1 MQKETFV
8 NVSSRALDATRP
20 DGKTRLNREQIVGF
34 WAAWAGWTLDGMDS
48 VIYAL
53 VLVPALKELLPRSG
67 YAATPGTIGFA
78 GSLLFALFLVGWGFS
93 YIWGPLADRFGRVRV
108 LAATTLCYALFTG
121 LAAFS
126 HNIWEF
132 AVFRFLAG
140 VGVGGEWALAGTYV
154 AEAWPED
161 RRRAGA
167 GYLQTGYYAGFFL
180 AAALNY
186 TIGTVYGWRVM
197 FLCGLVPVVV
207 ALYTLFR
214 VPETHRWE
222 RTRHDG
228 PAAAVS
234 RRPLREIFAQPYR
247 QRTIVNCVLITV
259 GILGLWGG
267 SIYLPSAVT
276 QLAARQG
283 IAAVDAVK
291 LASVATA
298 IYSIGTILGC
308 LALPPIAE
316 RFGRRVTLGGY
327 YAFTALCL
335 IATFGW
341 AFYLSSGLV
350 PFIVLSFFVGFG
362 GGNAAMYPLWLP
374 EQYPTLIRATAFSF
388 STSIGR
394 FIAAAVSLGLGV
406 AVSRAGTLGIPV
418 AITSLVF
425 IVGIVALRWAIETR
439 GAPLPE

>member
-1 MQKETFV
+1 M
-8 NVSSRALDATRP
+8 NVSGQALEAARP
-20 DGKTRLNREQIVGF
+20 ARKSRLNREQIVGF
-34 WAAWAGWTLDGMDS
+34 WAAWFGWTLDGMDS

-53 VLVPALKELLPRSG
+53 VLIPALKELLPRSG

-108 LAATTLCYALFTG
+108 LAATTLCYAVFTG

-126 HNIWEF
+126 GNIWEL
-132 AVFRFLAG
+132 ALFRFLAG

-154 AEAWPED
+154 AESWPED

-186 TIGTVYGWRVM
+186 AIGTVYGWRVM
-197 FLCGLVPVVV
+197 FLCGLLPVVV
-207 ALYTLFR
+207 ALYTLFK
-214 VPETHRWE
+214 VPETRRWE

-228 PAAAVS
+228 PGVTAK
-234 RRPLREIFAQPYR
+234 RQPLREIFAPPYR
-247 QRTIVNCVLITV
+247 QRTIVNCVLVTV

-267 SIYLPSAVT
+267 SIYLPSAVI
-276 QLAARQG
+276 QLAERQG
-283 IAAVDAVK
+283 IAAIGAAK
-291 LASVATA
+291 LASVTTA

-308 LALPPIAE
+308 LALPSIAE
-316 RFGRRVTLGGY
+316 RFGRRATLGGY

-341 AFYLSSGLV
+341 AFYLRAGLV
-350 PFIVLSFFVGFG
+350 PFIALSFFVGFG
-362 GGNAAMYPLWLP
+362 GGNAAMYALWLP
-374 EQYPTLIRATAFSF
+374 EQYPTSIRATAFSF

-394 FIAAAVSLGLGV
+394 FFAAAVSLGLGV
-406 AVSRAGTLGIPV
+406 AVNRAGTLGMPIAV
-418 AITSLVF
+418 TASVF
-425 IVGIVALRWAIETR
+425 IVGIVALRWAMETR